1 MAGDPQR
8 LPADTPAATPSED
21 GDPYSVRRGERGE
34 ALRSAFTE
42 FLGGAFATVFAVLV
56 AGLLTFWADEAK
68 PGVLEPVRA
77 FLARRFFVSSE
88 VSSTVLQSLAGTVIT
103 VASITFSL
111 LLVAIQQSASSLT
124 TQVFDQF
131 LRRRTNQFSF
141 GFFIGVGVYAL
152 LQSTTVQ
159 PRFNPVFGA
168 TLAVLLSVV
177 AVLLLLVLTY
187 AAVNQMRP
195 NVIIEAIHD
204 HLLEARVN
212 QLHTLVDRTLR
223 TPRREGLPRTVVTSA
238 KTGFVMD
245 IDIDAIQR
253 AIERS
258 RTPAEVVLDVTIGKF
273 VAYNDV
279 LAHVHADEPE
289 VAEQISNAVE
299 DAIRRQRGRTID
311 HVDPGYGV
319 QQLEN
324 LGWTSTSSAQQNPHA
339 ARLVVAQLRDV
350 LARATLEPADG
361 EREPDTDIVY
371 EDDFPQIL
379 MDTVESLAVATADS
393 QQHQVAAEII
403 VGLTTLLPRLPEGYR
418 ERADELLMR
427 TLPAL
432 ASHPPTQQL
441 ERALEQLRTTLER
454 TGSDDGARLVRDAL
468 EAIRSRIGRVDAEYT
483 PR

>member
-1 MAGDPQR
+1 MPADSER
-8 LPADTPAATPSED
+8 LPAHAPAVTPSEG
-21 GDPYSVRRGERGE
+21 GDPYAVRRGERGE
-34 ALRSAFTE
+34 AFRSAFTE
-42 FLGGAFATVFAVLV
+42 FLGGSFLVVFAVLL
-56 AGLLTFWADEAK
+56 AGVLTFWADEAK
-68 PGVLEPVRA
+68 PTVLEPVRE
-77 FLARRFFVSSE
+77 FLTRRFFVSSE
-88 VSSTVLQSLAGTVIT
+88 VSGTVLQTLAGTVIT

-111 LLVAIQQSASSLT
+111 LLLALQQSASALT

-131 LRRRTNQFSF
+131 LRRRTNRFYF

-152 LQSTTVQ
+152 LQTTTVHQ
-159 PRFNPVFGA
+159 GFNPVFGA

-195 NVIIEAIHD
+195 NVIIESIHD
-204 HLLEARVN
+204 HLLEARAN
-212 QLHTLVDRTLR
+212 QLRTLVDRT
-223 TPRREGLPRTVVTSA
+223 RRSPQLESTSSLAVTSS

-245 IDIDAIQR
+245 IDLDAIQA
-253 AIERS
+253 AIGRS
-258 RTPAEVVLDVTIGKF
+258 RRPAEVVLDVTIGKF
-273 VAYNDV
+273 VAYNDA
-279 LAHVHADEPE
+279 LAHVHTDD
-289 VAEQISNAVE
+289 AEAAERISDAVE
-299 DAIRRQRGRTID
+299 GAVRRERGRTID

-371 EDDFPQIL
+371 DDDFPQVL
-379 MDTVESLAVATADS
+379 MDTLESLAGATADS

-403 VGLTTLLPRLPEGYR
+403 VGLTTLLARLPEGYR
-418 ERADELLMR
+418 RRTDELLLR

-441 ERALEQLRTTLER
+441 ERALERLRVTLEQ
-454 TGSDDGARLVRDAL
+454 TESDDGARLVRDAL
-468 EAIRSRIGRVDAEYT
+468 DAIRSRIGRVEAEYT